1 MGSYCISRSFFPA
14 ACTGNFDNYGSA
26 GTGLLRLSDD
36 PAFFQVLIDFM
47 REDKY
52 IMQRFVCSMY

>member
-1 MGSYCISRSFFPA
+1 MGTDRVSRSFFLA
-14 ACTGNFDNYGSA
+14 ACAGNFDNYGSA

-52 IMQRFVCSMY
+52 TMQSFVCSMY

>member
-1 MGSYCISRSFFPA
+1 MGSSRIFRSFLLA
-14 ACTGNFDNYGSA
+14 ACTGNNCGYNFG
-26 GTGLLRLSDD
+26 GVGVLRISND
-36 PAFFQVLIDFM
+36 PAVFQVLIDFM